1 MKILVNNQE
10 IDYIDSKN
18 FPFVLSKE
26 NFLNQLDA
34 RRGEFSY
41 TVELPNTIQNR
52 KILKIYNSKDVN
64 YKYYTTEK
72 FYYVVSKKDSQ
83 ISAGELKINSV
94 NRNTIQVNFISN
106 SINWVNLIGAKKLR
120 DIQSFA
126 DYSFT
131 GMQTIFDNW
140 DAYLANPD
148 THMDFFDVCF
158 PLIAYGNYYLH
169 YNFNANKYIDST
181 DYSSMFA
188 TPLFPSWVSSIGG
201 SDVAGPLVIGTNA
214 QVPHLE
220 FADIPPSYYLVNIIR
235 KIFEDIG
242 FVLAGKWINK
252 PEIQKLILPTTGLKN
267 VFYNWKTLG
276 YYRFEKTNITV
287 VEYSYNDV
295 QIIGE
300 VVDPTAPVT
309 IGPDYTINYTALMS
323 KSARD
328 TSFTVDDRGW
338 IGTNPRIYGDI
349 FIPEDGV
356 YEIEF
361 NVVGE
366 MTVTNTEPT
375 LTFRDIFPIVG
386 VFPIESLDQL
396 DLIENTEQTT
406 FIPPFSYIF
415 NPFASKVLYDI
426 DSPVDTFERIYWTP
440 SAFSQVVPI
449 SISKTFKCNLKQGQI
464 LRFLY
469 ISHGFF
475 NSVELPYNNPKIT
488 DLNLRVENLSG
499 DTDFKIAKNL
509 PDISQID
516 LIRSVVSMYNLQIT
530 PDPNSN
536 TLYLEEFQD
545 FFLIDKINNDITE
558 ISTYES
564 ENKNDIA
571 DKYNFE
577 YQLDSTDFL
586 INLDSSLNN
595 FVRETVNPN
604 NSEQLI
610 SCKFS
615 DTRMQEF
622 QIVRN
627 LAKDIGGFTFDN
639 LSNPRFVSAVTI
651 ELPMIADEAH
661 YNSPQ
666 FGTDYETWNYNY
678 NTRILIMDGSLDF
691 GNFPIPLRILN
702 GTSDDLEFRS
712 QFPRATFKQKWE
724 NLYERNY
731 YDWILNLELGD
742 EQSVLVNLNEYYYN
756 KLQPQIYVKISNV
769 LYYLKKIENFNPARK
784 QLTRLVL
791 VKKVNV

>member
-1 MKILVNNQE
+1 MKILVNNNE

-52 KILKIYNSKDVN
+52 KVLKIYNSKDVN

-126 DYSFT
+126 DYPFI

-140 DAYLANPD
+140 DAQLADPD
-148 THMDFFDVCF
+148 THMNFFDVCF

-188 TPLFPSWVSSIGG
+188 SPLFPSWVSSVDG
-201 SDVAGPLVIGTNA
+201 SDVVGPLVIGTNA

-242 FVLAGKWINK
+242 FLLAGKWINK
-252 PEIQKLILPTTGLKN
+252 PEIQKLILPTTGLKD
-267 VFYNWKTLG
+267 VFYNWKTLCD
-276 YYRFEKTNITV
+276 FEYESTDVANVIDSNINYQMGITQDLIEIGFSVGSSYGVQYTAVTSKIESFLINDKGFNFANPLIFCDFFVPEDGDYEFTYEYDLDIVNPGLNGV
-287 VEYSYNDV
+287 VFPLLGFFLVETTTQPDLIESIEKLTFV
-295 QIIGE
+295 
-300 VVDPTAPVT
+300 APIT
-309 IGPDYTINYTALMS
+309 YTINPYVS
-323 KSARD
+323 K
-328 TSFTVDDRGW
+328 
-338 IGTNPRIYGDI
+338 
-349 FIPEDGV
+349 
-356 YEIEF
+356 
-361 NVVGE
+361 
-366 MTVTNTEPT
+366 T
-375 LTFRDIFPIVG
+375 LIDNNS
-386 VFPIESLDQL
+386 PIE
-396 DLIENTEQTT
+396 
-406 FIPPFSYIF
+406 
-415 NPFASKVLYDI
+415 
-426 DSPVDTFERIYWTP
+426 TFERLYYT
-440 SAFSQVVPI
+440 SGS
-449 SISKTFKCNLKQGQI
+449 SNLTNSKTFQTTLKRNQI
-464 LRFLY
+464 VRFQFLKV
-469 ISHGFF
+469 IAPFHGSILETYTF
-475 NSVELPYNNPKIT
+475 NSL
-488 DLNLRVENLSG
+488 DLSVKNISG

-571 DKYNFE
+571 NKYNFE

-586 INLDSSLNN
+586 INLDPSLNN

-627 LAKDIGGFTFDN
+627 IAKDVGGFTFDN

-651 ELPMIADEAH
+651 ELPMIADESH

-678 NTRILIMDGSLDF
+678 NTRILIMSGSLDF

-712 QFPRATFKQKWE
+712 EFPRAQFDQSWE
-724 NLYERNY
+724 QLYERNY

>member
-1 MKILVNNQE
+1 MKILVNNNE

-52 KILKIYNSKDVN
+52 KVLKIYNSKDVN

-94 NRNTIQVNFISN
+94 NRKTIQVNFISN

-126 DYSFT
+126 DYPFI

-140 DAYLANPD
+140 DAQLADPD
-148 THMDFFDVCF
+148 THMNFFDVCF

-188 TPLFPSWVSSIGG
+188 SPLFPSWVSSRGG

-242 FVLAGKWINK
+242 FLLAGKWIAK
-252 PEIQKLILPTTGLKN
+252 PEIQKLILPTTGLKD

-276 YYRFEKTNITV
+276 YYEITKNISATPV
-287 VEYSYNDV
+287 LVDAFDV
-295 QIIGE
+295 QTFTE
-300 VVDPTAPVT
+300 VVDGVLPFPMDEYT
-309 IGPDYTINYTALMS
+309 IGYLGVTSPI
-323 KSARD
+323 ARIVGV
-328 TSFTVDDRGW
+328 TVDDRGW
-338 IGTNPRIYGDI
+338 LGTNPAIYGDI
-349 FIPEDGV
+349 FIPEDGEYQIDWSIQGQLSTIV
-356 YEIEF
+356 DIAIPPATGPY
-361 NVVGE
+361 
-366 MTVTNTEPT
+366 TV
-375 LTFRDIFPIVG
+375 FPIVG
-386 VFPIESLDQL
+386 LFPIETLDQL
-396 DLIENTEQTT
+396 DLIENATQTQVT
-406 FIPPFSYIF
+406 PDSTYIL
-415 NPFASKVLYDI
+415 NPYASKVLYKNGSI
-426 DSPVDTFERIYWTP
+426 TDTWNTIYWTP
-440 SAFSQVVPI
+440 GAQTAYNYSESQ
-449 SISKTFKCNLKQGQI
+449 SFRTNLKKGQI
-464 LRFLY
+464 LRFLFIY
-469 ISHGFF
+469 KDAFMPNVNQEIISF
-475 NSVELPYNNPKIT
+475 NLS
-488 DLNLRVENLSG
+488 VENLSG

-577 YQLDSTDFL
+577 YQLDRSDFL
-586 INLDSSLNN
+586 INLDPSLNN

-627 LAKDIGGFTFDN
+627 IAKDVGGFTFDN
-639 LSNPRFVSAVTI
+639 LSNPRFVSAVTV
-651 ELPMIADEAH
+651 ELPMIADQAH

-666 FGTDYETWNYNY
+666 FGEDYETWNYNY

-712 QFPRATFKQKWE
+712 EFPRAQFDQSWE
-724 NLYERNY
+724 QLYERNY

-756 KLQPQIYVKISNV
+756 KLQPQIYIKISNV

>member
-52 KILKIYNSKDVN
+52 KILKIYNQKDVN

-83 ISAGELKINSV
+83 ISAGELKINTV

-126 DYSFT
+126 DYPFI

-140 DAYLANPD
+140 DAQLANPD
-148 THMDFFDVCF
+148 THMNFFDVCF

-188 TPLFPSWVSSIGG
+188 SPLFPSWVSSINGE
-201 SDVAGPLVIGTNA
+201 DVEGPLVIGTNA

-242 FVLAGKWINK
+242 FLLAGKWINK
-252 PEIQKLILPTTGLKN
+252 PEIQKLILPTTGLKD

-276 YYRFEKTNITV
+276 YYEIIQTGVDANLTPTDTQIFTPVIDGV
-287 VEYSYNDV
+287 LPFPMDEYT
-295 QIIGE
+295 IGYL
-300 VVDPTAPVT
+300 APVQQIGIQST
-309 IGPDYTINYTALMS
+309 I
-323 KSARD
+323 
-328 TSFTVDDRGW
+328 TVDDRGW
-338 IGTNPRIYGDI
+338 LGTNPRVYGDV
-349 FIPEDGV
+349 FIPEDGE
-356 YEIEF
+356 YQIDWLIE
-361 NVVGE
+361 GDLYAQIISGGY
-366 MTVTNTEPT
+366 TV
-375 LTFRDIFPIVG
+375 FPIVG
-386 VFPIESLDQL
+386 LFPIESLDQL
-396 DLIENTEQTT
+396 DLIENATQTQVT
-406 FIPPFSYIF
+406 PNSTYIL
-415 NPFASKVLYDI
+415 NPYASKVLYKNG
-426 DSPVDTFERIYWTP
+426 SVTDTWNTIYWTP
-440 SAFSQVVPI
+440 GAPQVVTY
-449 SISKTFKCNLKQGQI
+449 SESQSFKCNLKKGQI
-464 LRFLY
+464 LRFLMMY
-469 ISHGFF
+469 KDTVFP
-475 NSVELPYNNPKIT
+475 VTQNPFAKIT
-488 DLNLRVENLSG
+488 NYSVKIENISG

-516 LIRSVVSMYNLQIT
+516 LIRSIVSMYNLQIT

-545 FFLIDKINNDITE
+545 FFLTDKINVDITD

-577 YQLDSTDFL
+577 YQLDNSDFL
-586 INLDSSLNN
+586 INLDPSLNN

-627 LAKDIGGFTFDN
+627 IAKDIGGFTFDN

-666 FGTDYETWNYNY
+666 FGNDYETWNYNY
-678 NTRILIMDGSLDF
+678 NTRILIMSGSLDF

-712 QFPRATFKQKWE
+712 QFPRAQFDQSWE
-724 NLYERNY
+724 QLYERNY

-769 LYYLKKIENFNPARK
+769 LYYLKKIENFNSSRK